1 MQNKII
7 CVIGPKGSGK
17 TFTVCEGMK
26 HMERVVVFDMVHEE
40 AYAQVVLEEH
50 NKNNVIVVGEPKKF
64 AEAISRD
71 KENFKVIYR
80 PVNLEVVKM
89 GLVETNEF
97 GPITKL
103 VFLRGDCWFIVDE
116 AHLLCNSHNCPKE
129 LMIANLLG
137 RHRRM
142 SLLLVAQSFTGIHPA
157 IRKNAD
163 EFMFWRIIEPSDLD
177 GIRERCGRDVEEQVR
192 NLRPLERNPE
202 TEELIRP
209 GQMLRWDKLRGVVE
223 ITNQEKGGSNDVRSD
238 DNDKD
243 T

>member
-1 MQNKII
+1 VQNKIV

-17 TFTVCEGMK
+17 TFTVCEGMRQ
-26 HMERVVVFDMVHEE
+26 MDRVVVFDMVHET
-40 AYAQVVLEEH
+40 AYADVVLSEH
-50 NKNNVIVVGEPKKF
+50 EKKNAIIIGQPKAF
-64 AEAISRD
+64 ADAISKD
-71 KENFKVIYR
+71 KDEFKVIYR
-80 PVNLEVVKM
+80 PVNLEVIKN
-89 GLVETNEF
+89 GLVETDEF

-163 EFMFWRIIEPSDLD
+163 EFLFWRIIEPSDLE

-192 NLRPLERNPE
+192 NLRPLERNVK
-202 TEELIRP
+202 TDKLIRP
-209 GQMLRWDKLRGVVE
+209 GQMLRWDKLNGIVE
-223 ITNQEKGGSNDVRSD
+223 VTNQEKTKTVEPEPDDVS
-238 DNDKD
+238 
-243 T
+243 